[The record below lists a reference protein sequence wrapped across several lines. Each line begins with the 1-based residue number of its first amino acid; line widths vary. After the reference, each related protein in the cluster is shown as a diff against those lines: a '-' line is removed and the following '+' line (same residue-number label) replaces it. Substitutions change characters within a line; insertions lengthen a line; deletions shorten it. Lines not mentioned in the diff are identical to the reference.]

1 MGSWQAGENLQL
13 CLAHRP
19 PLVCAALA
27 LLLLGASGLGL
38 GGFILNHGDGLRNPD
53 IPQDWVTF
61 MRSLGQ
67 LTLCPWNKTAAE
79 KPPGPESHTVK
90 LLTSLN
96 LGDSIKKN
104 RTQQLRATV
113 RGLQLGQSGSSA
125 EELVLITALVPVEK
139 TSGTCLVFSAAPKIL
154 PSSQPPTS
162 CLEEEEGDTVN
173 THAVES
179 SKPEEECYDVWSHE
193 GLILTKLLT
202 MEERVLCGSRLLYF
216 SCFLLFFFG
225 FLCCFAAICSHPRW
239 DTPWQRTH
247 I

>member
-13 CLAHRP
+13 CLVHRP

-53 IPQDWVTF
+53 IPQDWVSF

-67 LTLCPWNKTAAE
+67 LTLCPWNRTAAE
-79 KPPGPESHTVK
+79 KLSGPESRTVK

-96 LGDSIKKN
+96 LGEVIKN
-104 RTQQLRATV
+104 RTQQLGATV
-113 RGLQLGQSGSSA
+113 RGHQLGLSGSSA
-125 EELVLITALVPVEK
+125 EEPVLITALVPVEK
-139 TSGTCLVFSAAPKIL
+139 TSGICLVFSAAPKIL

-162 CLEEEEGDTVN
+162 CLEEEEADIVN
-173 THAVES
+173 TYAS
-179 SKPEEECYDVWSHE
+179 SKPEEECYEVWSHE

-216 SCFLLFFFG
+216 SCFLLFFCG
-225 FLCCFAAICSHPRW
+225 FLCCFAAVCTHPRW
-239 DTPWQRTH
+239 DTPWQRPH

>member
-53 IPQDWVTF
+53 IPQDWVSF

-67 LTLCPWNKTAAE
+67 LTLCPWNRTAAG
-79 KPPGPESHTVK
+79 KSPGPESHTVK

-96 LGDSIKKN
+96 LGDDIKKN

-113 RGLQLGQSGSSA
+113 HGHQMGLSGSSA
-125 EELVLITALVPVEK
+125 EELILITTLVPVEK
-139 TSGTCLVFSAAPKIL
+139 TSGTCLVFSAAPRVL

-162 CLEEEEGDTVN
+162 CLEEGEGDIVN
-173 THAVES
+173 PYVVES
-179 SKPEEECYDVWSHE
+179 SKPEDCYEVWSHE
-193 GLILTKLLT
+193 GLILTQLLT

-216 SCFLLFFFG
+216 SCFLLFFCG
-225 FLCCFAAICSHPRW
+225 FLCCFAAVCTHPRW
-239 DTPWQRTH
+239 DTSWQRAH